1 MISRISRNAVKEG
14 FDTLPA
20 AICYFDRNGLL
31 RLINHRMQ
39 EIAAVLCG
47 CDLQTLTDLEQA
59 LHSPGGGVQLRDEAA
74 RIYAFPDGTVYHF
87 AVRPVQ
93 DKYGIPYTE
102 VMATDVSRLAALHAA
117 LQQENE
123 CLADANRRAKRLYDN
138 MPDIVR
144 EEEILK
150 MKMQVH
156 DDIGHT
162 LLAARRALRHEH
174 DLARIKN
181 EAVEWE
187 SCRGPA
193 ELYAKTGGCSGR
205 NRTAARCVPCGTRH
219 PRALRTDPAGV
230 YLQRCAACGRHGIVR
245 RFRASATGM
254 APLHHEQRRTAQGGD
269 KGRRRAFLA
278 PPPY

>member
-123 CLADANRRAKRLYDN
+123 RLADANRRAKRLYDN

-144 EEEILK
+144 EE
-150 MKMQVH
+150 
-156 DDIGHT
+156 D
-162 LLAARRALRHEH
+162 
-174 DLARIKN
+174 
-181 EAVEWE
+181 
-187 SCRGPA
+187 
-193 ELYAKTGGCSGR
+193 
-205 NRTAARCVPCGTRH
+205 
-219 PRALRTDPAGV
+219 AG
-230 YLQRCAACGRHGIVR
+230 A
-245 RFRASATGM
+245 
-254 APLHHEQRRTAQGGD
+254 
-269 KGRRRAFLA
+269 
-278 PPPY
+278 